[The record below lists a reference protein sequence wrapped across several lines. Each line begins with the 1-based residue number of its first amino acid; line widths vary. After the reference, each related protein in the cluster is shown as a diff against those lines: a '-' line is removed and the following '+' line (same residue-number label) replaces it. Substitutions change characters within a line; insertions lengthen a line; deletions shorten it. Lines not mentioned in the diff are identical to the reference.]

1 MRTANAKFDTTS
13 GNPVGLSLPRN
24 CLRGRPEPLSVKPV
38 RNQRRA
44 LEEEATCLAFISI
57 GTCDLGRMAKGAL
70 SLGCMGGPGLLTGIE
85 SIMYTDVVSP
95 AVSFKKILDKRTT
108 NY

>member
-1 MRTANAKFDTTS
+1 MIWGAWLK
-13 GNPVGLSLPRN
+13 GLCRWDAWAAP
-24 CLRGRPEPLSVKPV
+24 
-38 RNQRRA
+38 
-44 LEEEATCLAFISI
+44 
-57 GTCDLGRMAKGAL
+57 D
-70 SLGCMGGPGLLTGIE
+70 LLTGIE

>member
-1 MRTANAKFDTTS
+1 
-13 GNPVGLSLPRN
+13 
-24 CLRGRPEPLSVKPV
+24 
-38 RNQRRA
+38 
-44 LEEEATCLAFISI
+44 
-57 GTCDLGRMAKGAL
+57 MAKGAL